1 MKKCLSNN
9 VSTLNYI
16 YLLQEREFIKT
27 SESVFKVGK
36 TQQINHKRF
45 KQYPKGSVLLF
56 QMKCNNCHDSEKQ
69 ILTEFKLKF
78 IQRTDIGTE
87 YFEGNESIMIDIIYQ
102 TIKSVSESVVV
113 IQPRVFACS
122 NCHFLSHNKKDYTRH
137 ILTLKHLNGDK
148 PMTNNSILFSKNTVH
163 ICDCGKEYK
172 YRQGL
177 SIHKKQCIKT
187 TNLKPVTNITNIS
200 PELIIEVVKTN
211 SELQKQILHNYVK
224 ILDNEVKI
232 QYYNNIS

>member
-36 TQQINHKRF
+36 TQQINHERF

-69 ILTEFKLKF
+69 ILTAFKLKF

-113 IQPRVFACS
+113 IQPKGFGCS
-122 NCHFLSHNKKDYTRH
+122 NCHFLSDNKKDYNRHLLTR
-137 ILTLKHLNGDK
+137 KHLII
-148 PMTNNSILFSKNTVH
+148 TNNSILASKTSLH
-163 ICDCGKEYK
+163 ICECGKEYK

-187 TNLKPVTNITNIS
+187 TNLGPVTNITNIS
-200 PELIIEVVKTN
+200 PELIIEIIKQN
-211 SELQKQILHNYVK
+211 NELHKQIL
-224 ILDNEVKI
+224 
-232 QYYNNIS
+232 